1 MTTASIV
8 PTSECD
14 VKTLGKNSNVIK
26 KKGRIILDNL
36 ARYKLQD
43 REN

>member
-1 MTTASIV
+1 MNIPPIV

-36 ARYKLQD
+36 ASYKLKD
-43 REN
+43 REK